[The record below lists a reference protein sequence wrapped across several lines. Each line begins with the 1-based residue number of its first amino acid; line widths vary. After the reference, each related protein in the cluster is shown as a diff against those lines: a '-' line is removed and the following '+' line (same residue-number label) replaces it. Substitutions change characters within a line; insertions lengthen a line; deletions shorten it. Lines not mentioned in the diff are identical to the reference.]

1 MFSLKKEKNKPK
13 ANGRKEI
20 IVSIDETAT
29 HEYWKS
35 INKTKKLLKKI
46 NKLLNHQVDEIN
58 KKKKKDKLALSGMK
72 GASLQIPH

>member
-1 MFSLKKEKNKPK
+1 MQWNLGVFISPKTWTINDLMFSLKKEKNKPK

-29 HEYWKS
+29 HEWWKS

-46 NKLLNHQVDEIN
+46 NKLINH
-58 KKKKKDKLALSGMK
+58 
-72 GASLQIPH
+72 